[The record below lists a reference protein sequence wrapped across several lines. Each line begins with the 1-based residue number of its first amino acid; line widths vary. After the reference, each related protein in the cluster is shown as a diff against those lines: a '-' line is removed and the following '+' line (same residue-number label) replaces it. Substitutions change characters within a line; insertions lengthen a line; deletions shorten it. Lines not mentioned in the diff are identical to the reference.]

1 MIRAEDL
8 GGPGRTSRLGSGGQ
22 TVSIKR
28 RVRLRPRPRGRGVH
42 SEAGPTRSC
51 RDPSL
56 RPRRRGYAGL
66 QDRDG
71 CGARGLACCGR
82 GSFLRGGL
90 CRRPIRIA
98 MRREAL
104 GPSNGETGRPRT
116 QLRGE
121 PAAESSRRR
130 DQSGRR
136 GPGGPTRRR
145 ALRTALHP
153 KPPFLLSSPSHC
165 VPPPCAPS
173 AYSTS
178 FPIPSRRAPAGPRTP
193 QSSSRPSAPLLS
205 RPALVGVG
213 ELRGRAPRRPLS
225 TVSPG
230 LAPPRSFSASELVLG
245 PGSGARVDTARG
257 WHEEGGGRASPLLGH
272 LLSILPRS
280 QSSGSSG
287 GTQLG
292 PEAAALS
299 EPRVP
304 RTPPDPVNS
313 SV

>member
-56 RPRRRGYAGL
+56 RPRRRVYAGL

-136 GPGGPTRRR
+136 GPGGTTRRR

-153 KPPFLLSSPSHC
+153 KPPLSALLPVPLRPASLRTFRLQHVLPYTVPSSPRG
-165 VPPPCAPS
+165 PPYAPVLLAPFCAPS
-173 AYSTS
+173 
-178 FPIPSRRAPAGPRTP
+178 F
-193 QSSSRPSAPLLS
+193 
-205 RPALVGVG
+205 
-213 ELRGRAPRRPLS
+213 
-225 TVSPG
+225 
-230 LAPPRSFSASELVLG
+230 PPRSRWRRGVEGQGSPPAPFHRLTGPRPTSELLWLG
-245 PGSGARVDTARG
+245 ACPGSGVGSPGGHSTGVARG
-257 WHEEGGGRASPLLGH
+257 GWRKGVSAPGPPPQHPSSLSVFGQLWGHPARPRSRSPL
-272 LLSILPRS
+272 
-280 QSSGSSG
+280 
-287 GTQLG
+287 
-292 PEAAALS
+292 
-299 EPRVP
+299 
-304 RTPPDPVNS
+304 
-313 SV
+313 